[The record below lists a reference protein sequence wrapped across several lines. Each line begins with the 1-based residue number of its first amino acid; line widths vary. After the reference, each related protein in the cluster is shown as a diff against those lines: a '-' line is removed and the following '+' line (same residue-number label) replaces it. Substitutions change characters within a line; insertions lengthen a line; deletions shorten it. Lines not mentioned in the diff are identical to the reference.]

1 MKSTLKQSGSRSR
14 GKLPLDAPQLLRH
27 HLSHSIGRIL
37 RRHAPPGSPAAR
49 RSLLSV
55 LYHVPHQLGQVPHRG
70 LRPAVACSRDV
81 RAALGAGVIS
91 RSV

>member
-1 MKSTLKQSGSRSR
+1 
-14 GKLPLDAPQLLRH
+14 
-27 HLSHSIGRIL
+27 
-37 RRHAPPGSPAAR
+37 
-49 RSLLSV
+49 V